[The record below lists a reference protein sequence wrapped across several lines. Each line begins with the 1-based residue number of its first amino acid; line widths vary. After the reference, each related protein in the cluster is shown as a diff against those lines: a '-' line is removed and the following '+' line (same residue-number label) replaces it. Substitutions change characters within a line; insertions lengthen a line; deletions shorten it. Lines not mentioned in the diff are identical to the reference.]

1 MCVLKGNKRSPGS
14 LVRHLIGCVVR
25 HLIGYLNADASFGG
39 VKKLSSVPNLP
50 SAALTLSFPTW
61 YVTTPV
67 NFYSFVVYLLL
78 LIVPGQNL
86 FIKHNN
92 SSSNPA
98 NCATAYFTVHTP
110 PPPPPPPQVTGSGPE
125 LARSPRPVVLPLRA
139 GRRAAGRVGSGE
151 GRGRTVRPRPGLWDA
166 TRGCVAPALSGA
178 HRWLQCW

>member
-67 NFYSFVVYLLL
+67 NFYSFVVCLLL
-78 LIVPGQNL
+78 LIVPSQTL

-92 SSSNPA
+92 SSSNPV
-98 NCATAYFTVHTP
+98 NCAAAYFTVHTP
-110 PPPPPPPQVTGSGPE
+110 PPPPPQVTGSGTGTGTVAPPSRPP
-125 LARSPRPVVLPLRA
+125 ARRRPA
-139 GRRAAGRVGSGE
+139 GGGTSRVGGGE
-151 GRGRTVRPRPGLWDA
+151 GRTVRPRPGLWDA
-166 TRGCVAPALSGA
+166 TRGRAVPALSGT